1 MKRFWLALAGALIF
15 ANAAHAAIATCGSG
29 TTSISSGSTELFGH
43 SFTSAQSFSDCYS
56 FTLPTNKPGDVFGG
70 TLKVDPLSFLDI
82 EISSIALGGGGLLT
96 TLIDTTPGLFSFSGL
111 LGGTYQLVI
120 SGHVTHGGGWDDLLP
135 VPVGYAGALTFS
147 TAIAPAVPEP
157 STWAMMILGFAGVGF
172 IAHRRGSKMAASAA

>member
-56 FTLPTNKPGDVFGG
+56 FTLPTNKPGNVFGG

-111 LGGTYQLVI
+111 LGEPISCSSVATSRMVVVGTTYCRFRSAML
-120 SGHVTHGGGWDDLLP
+120 
-135 VPVGYAGALTFS
+135 
-147 TAIAPAVPEP
+147 EP
-157 STWAMMILGFAGVGF
+157 
-172 IAHRRGSKMAASAA
+172 